1 MIKTIALVAN
11 TEKTQAVDNKYML
24 VKNLGA
30 TTVYVSQKATIVAE
44 SDEVQSIAPLT
55 SEVVKDINLA
65 SGTANVYF
73 LCSEANKIEL
83 QTSADVNFKKFSKGG
98 EFGKAFNSEKIL
110 TLTRLKALNTAGT
123 WLNNVYTVNGIAWTC
138 TIEGD
143 EVKSI
148 NANGTATAIS
158 TLLVKNPNNPA
169 VLLDTTKKYLLQ
181 GCPSGGS
188 TTTYFMRLQVYQDI
202 NGTTWN
208 SNQDDIGSGKVF
220 TPNFTFYNCILRVA
234 SGVTVSNKVFTP
246 KLLLDSCYI

>member
-65 SGTANVYF
+65 NGTANVYF
-73 LCSEANKIEL
+73 LCSESNKIEI
-83 QTSADVNFKKFSKGG
+83 QTSADANFKKYLKGG
-98 EFGKAFNSEKIL
+98 EFGKSFAEEKIITL
-110 TLTRLKALNTAGT
+110 TLLKALNASGT
-123 WLNNVYTVNGIAWTC
+123 WANNVYVSNGITWTC
-138 TIEGD
+138 TVDGD

-148 NANGTATAIS
+148 NVNGTATAVS
-158 TLLVKNPNNPA
+158 TLNLKIRTNEA
-169 VLLDTTKKYLLQ
+169 VLLDTTKKYVLQ
-181 GCPSGGS
+181 GCPDGGS
-188 TTTYFMRLQVYQDI
+188 VSTYYLRLQIYRDLA
-202 NGTTWN
+202 GTFD
-208 SNQDDIGSGKVF
+208 SNQDDIGSGKIF
-220 TPNFTFYNCILRVA
+220 TSNYVFYNCFVRVA